1 MDSGPLGLFQ
11 QLPIGII
18 LMFCGSS
25 ILLLIAIAYI
35 VRTRSLKAQAA
46 VPAMAGV
53 SPSMSYDSGS
63 ADLPDLDSFGST
75 DSFKSAAPARSTGA
89 YTVHLAEGEMV
100 EVVEVLTVLRDV
112 AEGGLIIRIGDKA
125 YRNPPGLADA
135 EFKRRFHSTLRDL
148 NGAQNPVEAR
158 PAPAAYVA
166 PAAPPPP
173 PPPMPVAAPVVT
185 ATEEVASVDEDA
197 PLEEPNFDDPPPLM
211 PPPPRVTGSFAP
223 APGDLPKF
231 KMPDGPPVK
240 PKRGQRPVA
249 EPIPEIN
256 IAASIEAFLQ
266 HKLSMT
272 PQYAMRSIHV
282 RPAAHGAVAI
292 EVDGRFFD
300 SVGEVDDTAVRH
312 FLSTTIEEWQAR
324 Q

>member
-11 QLPIGII
+11 QLPVGII
-18 LMFCGSS
+18 LMFCGSC
-25 ILLLIAIAYI
+25 ILLLIATAYI
-35 VRTRSLKAQAA
+35 LRTRSLKAQAA

-53 SPSMSYDSGS
+53 SPSILNYDSSSG
-63 ADLPDLDSFGST
+63 DLPDLDSYGST
-75 DSFKSAAPARSTGA
+75 DSFQSAPPARSSGA
-89 YTVHLAEGEMV
+89 STIHLSEGEVV
-100 EVVEVLTVLRDV
+100 EAVEVLTILRDV

-125 YRNPPGLADA
+125 YRNPPGVADA

-148 NGAQNPVEAR
+148 NGAQNPVEAK
-158 PAPAAYVA
+158 PAPVIY
-166 PAAPPPP
+166 APPPP
-173 PPPMPVAAPVVT
+173 VVAAPAQAVPVNE
-185 ATEEVASVDEDA
+185 AVPVDEDA
-197 PLEEPNFDDPPPLM
+197 PLDEPDFDAPAFSA
-211 PPPPRVTGSFAP
+211 PPPPKNFSSFPP

-292 EVDGRFFD
+292 EVDGRFYD
-300 SVGEVDDTAVRH
+300 SVGEVEDTAVRT
-312 FLSTTIEEWQAR
+312 FLSSTIEEWQAR

>member
-11 QLPIGII
+11 QLPMGII

-25 ILLLIAIAYI
+25 ILLVIVIAYI
-35 VRTRSLKAQAA
+35 VRARGIKARAA

-53 SPSMSYDSGS
+53 AMASSYDSGS
-63 ADLPDLDSFGST
+63 TDLPDLDSFGSA
-75 DSFKSAAPARSTGA
+75 DPVKAAPTPTNGA

-100 EVVEVLTVLRDV
+100 EAVEVLTILRDV

-125 YRNPPGLADA
+125 YRNPPGIADA

-148 NGAQNPVEAR
+148 NGAQTPVEVKSA
-158 PAPAAYVA
+158 APAVA
-166 PAAPPPP
+166 MPPPP
-173 PPPMPVAAPVVT
+173 PAPASAAPPADDAAPV
-185 ATEEVASVDEDA
+185 SEDA
-197 PLEEPNFDDPPPLM
+197 LDEPTFDLPPIS
-211 PPPPRVTGSFAP
+211 PPPPRVTGTFAP

-256 IAASIEAFLQ
+256 IAASIEAYLQ
-266 HKLSMT
+266 HKLSQT

-282 RPAAHGAVAI
+282 RPAMHGAIAI
-292 EVDGRFFD
+292 EVDGQFYD
-300 SVGEVDDTAVRH
+300 SVGEVADAAVRQ
-312 FLSTTIEEWQAR
+312 FLSSTIEEWQSR

>member
-11 QLPIGII
+11 QLPVGIF
-18 LMFCGSS
+18 LMFCGSC
-25 ILLLIAIAYI
+25 ILLVIAIVYI
-35 VRTRSLKAQAA
+35 VRARSLKARAA
-46 VPAMAGV
+46 VPAVVGMGMNV
-53 SPSMSYDSGS
+53 MPSMGYDSGS
-63 ADLPDLDSFGST
+63 GDLPDLDSFGSE
-75 DSFKSAAPARSTGA
+75 DSFKSAAPARASGSS
-89 YTVHLAEGEMV
+89 YSVRLAEGETV
-100 EVVEVLTVLRDV
+100 EAVEVLTILRDV

-148 NGAQNPVEAR
+148 NGAQQPIAAKAPALP
-158 PAPAAYVA
+158 PAPV
-166 PAAPPPP
+166 
-173 PPPMPVAAPVVT
+173 APVVT
-185 ATEEVASVDEDA
+185 STEEIAPVDVAA
-197 PLEEPNFDDPPPLM
+197 PLEQPNFDVPPVT
-211 PPPPRVTGSFAP
+211 PPSPRATASFPP

-266 HKLSMT
+266 HKLSLT

-282 RPAAHGAVAI
+282 RPALHGAVAI
-292 EVDGRFFD
+292 EVDGKFYD
-300 SVGEVDDTAVRH
+300 SVGEVDDTAVRS
-312 FLSTTIEEWQAR
+312 FLSSTIEEWQAR

>member
-11 QLPIGII
+11 QLPVGII
-18 LMFCGSS
+18 LMFCGSC

-53 SPSMSYDSGS
+53 SPSVGYDSGS

-75 DSFKSAAPARSTGA
+75 DSFKSAAPARPTGGA
-89 YTVHLAEGEMV
+89 YSVHLSEGEMV
-100 EVVEVLTVLRDV
+100 EAVEVLTILRDV

-125 YRNPPGLADA
+125 YRNPPAVADA

-148 NGAQNPVEAR
+148 NGAQNPVVAK

-173 PPPMPVAAPVVT
+173 PVAPVVT
-185 ATEEVASVDEDA
+185 ATEEVASVEADA
-197 PLEEPNFDDPPPLM
+197 PLDEPNFDLPPLTP

-292 EVDGRFFD
+292 EVDGKFFD
-300 SVGEVDDTAVRH
+300 SVGEVDDTVVRQ
-312 FLSTTIEEWQAR
+312 FLSSTIEEWQAR